1 MSEDFNHYD
10 MVAFMHLSFILNT
23 TRNHAHLLFEGACF
37 RILCHYIMQRL
48 DRDVD
53 DATELVLDNTD
64 NTERREAH

>member
-1 MSEDFNHYD
+1 MNEDFNLYD
-10 MVAFMHLSFILNT
+10 DGIYAFILIQNK

-37 RILCHYIMQRL
+37 RILCHYIMQCL

-64 NTERREAH
+64 NRDRTEAH